1 MIHAITKL
9 GNDTALQLIDSYQ
22 RYLSPIKGFKC
33 AAGHLYGDT
42 TCSAAIKAIVKHQ
55 GMVQGFPAIQH
66 QLKRCHEAARQL
78 AADSGQQHVGA
89 FCCIL
94 PIPL

>member
-1 MIHAITKL
+1 MIYSIGKI
-9 GNDTALQLIDSYQ
+9 GNDTALQLIEGYQ

-33 AAGHLYGDT
+33 AAGHVYGDT

-55 GMVQGFPAIQH
+55 GMIQGFPAIQH
-66 QLKRCHEAARQL
+66 QLKRCHDAARQL
-78 AADSGQQHVGA
+78 AANPEQKQVGA